1 MVMRRGSGSGGCL
14 VWIAIIAAA
23 IVFGWPAAKVYIRAY
38 EYEDALRQTLLHAKA
53 DNDEGLQSR
62 MRASADSI
70 GGLPDAAYDVIVDR
84 REGMIRLIA
93 SYTDTIKFPVA
104 PKPVTHRFRVERP
117 E

>member
-14 VWIAIIAAA
+14 IWIALIAAA
-23 IVFGWPAAKVYIRAY
+23 VVFGWPAAKVYLRAY

-53 DNDEGLQSR
+53 DTDDGMKTR

-70 GGLPDAAYDVIVDR
+70 GGLPDAAYDITVDR

-93 SYTDTIKFPVA
+93 SYTDTIKFPIS
-104 PKPVTHRFRVERP
+104 PKPVTHRFSVERQ

>member
-14 VWIAIIAAA
+14 MLIVVAAA
-23 IVFGWPAAKVYIRAY
+23 TVVFGVPAARVYMRAY
-38 EYEDALRQTLLHAKA
+38 EYEDAMRQVMLHSVGEG
-53 DNDEGLQSR
+53 DEGLQSR

-70 GGLPDAAYDVIVDR
+70 GDLPDDAYDIRVMRSD
-84 REGMIRLIA
+84 GMIRLSA

-104 PKPVTHRFRVERP
+104 PRPVTHRFTVERP